1 MKLSF
6 QIGLDNKDSYLLEQ
20 IKLYFDAG
28 NISKH
33 GSMLHFRIES
43 IKDLS
48 FVIIH
53 FAKYPL
59 KTKKYEDYVLFKKA
73 YYILLNKEHLTLD
86 GLQKFVEIKASINK
100 GLSDS
105 LKLAFPFPLG
115 KGAPSPRGTCNN
127 NRKIS
132 RNRF

>member
-6 QIGLDNKDSYLLEQ
+6 QIGLHNKDSYLLEQ
-20 IKLYFDAG
+20 IKDYFKVG

-33 GSMLHFRIES
+33 GSMLHFRVES

-48 FVIIH
+48 NVINH
-53 FAKYPL
+53 FDKYSL

-73 YYILLNKEHLTLD
+73 YYILLNKEHLTID
-86 GLQKFVEIKASINK
+86 GLQKFVEIKATINK

-105 LKLAFPFPLG
+105 LKLAFPSVTIIE
-115 KGAPSPRGTCNN
+115 KSMEIDSKINN
-127 NRKIS
+127 PQ
-132 RNRF
+132 